1 MTTLDSL
8 QPGARARLV
17 SIGGERGFRRR
28 MLELGL
34 LPGTEIRVVRRADV
48 GRLIEV
54 EVGGGFL
61 SVRRTEADRIEVAQT
76 RQGVEE

>member
-48 GRLIEV
+48 GRPVSYTHLTLPTIC
-54 EVGGGFL
+54 
-61 SVRRTEADRIEVAQT
+61 SV
-76 RQGVEE
+76 

>member
-1 MTTLDSL
+1 
-8 QPGARARLV
+8 
-17 SIGGERGFRRR
+17 

-76 RQGVEE
+76 QQGVEE